1 MLSCIAIVQRCT
13 NSETGG
19 RLPHVGREGAARK
32 VPVPHLILSRSSLA
46 PRLSHFYSEHIKSR
60 NQPNSM
66 KTNARPDSYPEH
78 LDTVQRATDRP
89 RLSRTL
95 SSDSHRAFH
104 SSFRAERGICCLRS
118 ECRITHEENP
128 RNRLFREGTFSTPP
142 ISSHPLPAHGAY
154 LPADF
159 PPSLPATPPPEF
171 SISNRHWLVR
181 LENAATCTK
190 QSPGELSNRH
200 IWDAFSPNCR
210 VEFIAHP

>member
-1 MLSCIAIVQRCT
+1 MWDAEER
-13 NSETGG
+13 
-19 RLPHVGREGAARK
+19 PPARK
-32 VPVPHLILSRSSLA
+32 APVPHLSPSALS
-46 PRLSHFYSEHIKSR
+46 PRLGHFYSEHIKSR

-66 KTNARPDSYPEH
+66 KTNAGPDFYLEH
-78 LDTVQRATDRP
+78 LDTLPRTKDRP
-89 RLSRTL
+89 RFTRTL
-95 SSDSHRAFH
+95 SNTSHRAFH
-104 SSFRAERGICCLRS
+104 SSSRAERGICCLRS
-118 ECRITHEENP
+118 ECRITREENA
-128 RNRLFREGTFSTPP
+128 RNKLFREGTFSTPP
-142 ISSHPLPAHGAY
+142 TSSHPLPAHGAY

-210 VEFIAHP
+210 VEFMAHP